1 MIIDDLEAF
10 ESDNEPEIEIAK
22 KDDNNKKQSD
32 SEMSIDP

>member
-10 ESDNEPEIEIAK
+10 ESDNEPEIENAK
-22 KDDNNKKQSD
+22 KDDNNKKSD

>member
-10 ESDNEPEIEIAK
+10 ESDNEPENENAK
-22 KDDNNKKQSD
+22 KDENNKKSD